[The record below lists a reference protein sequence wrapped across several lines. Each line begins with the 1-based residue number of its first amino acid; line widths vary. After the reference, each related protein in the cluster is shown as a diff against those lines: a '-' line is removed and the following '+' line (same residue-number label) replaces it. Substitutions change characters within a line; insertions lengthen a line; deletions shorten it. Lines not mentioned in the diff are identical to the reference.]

1 MEHTM
6 RKILIGLGYRPLV
19 GKSTIA
25 KAIAEKYGFNTFS
38 FSSEIVKD
46 IEVARQSGVNE
57 MVLWIWKNEMHVGG
71 DVVNFGETEWL
82 EVLATVNAIRK
93 LNPEVV
99 SNVGMLAVRVALL
112 TENKAFLQLW
122 GTNYRRKL
130 DPGYWVTKMIDYYN
144 KSEVGVVVEN
154 VRFLNEV
161 EAIKKLGG
169 YVAEV
174 RRVTKDGEPIALE
187 VNDRLGAHLAENEL
201 AGYSFDKVI
210 YNYENDLERTL
221 KEVFEWVDSLVGGST
236 VISDSVLLKSETI
249 TDEVNYFDS
258 GLTFLEDNEKEEK
271 EKIKDKIKS
280 KKGRAVE

>member
-1 MEHTM
+1 MK
-6 RKILIGLGYRPLV
+6 KILIGLGYRPLV

-25 KAIAEKYGFNTFS
+25 RAIAEKYGFSTFS
-38 FSSEIVKD
+38 FSNEIAKD
-46 IEVARQSGVNE
+46 IEMARQNDIHEV
-57 MVLWIWKNEMHVGG
+57 VLWIWKNEMYVGN
-71 DVVNFGETEWL
+71 DVVNFSEKEWL
-82 EVLATVNAIRK
+82 EVLATVNAIRG
-93 LNPEVV
+93 LNPEAV

-112 TENKAFLQLW
+112 AENKAFLQLW

-130 DPGYWVTKMIDYYN
+130 DPNYWVTKMIDYYN
-144 KSEVGVVVEN
+144 NSEVGVVIEN

-161 EAIKKLGG
+161 ETIKKLGG

-174 RRVTKDGEPIALE
+174 RRVTKDGEPIVLE
-187 VNDRLGAHLAENEL
+187 VNDRLGSHLAENEL

-221 KEVFEWVDSLVGGST
+221 KEVFEWVDSLASSST
-236 VISDSVLLKSETI
+236 TVFDNIPQKSET
-249 TDEVNYFDS
+249 VVSGGGYFGD
-258 GLTFLEDNEKEEK
+258 GLTFLDDGERDDK

>member
-1 MEHTM
+1 M

-46 IEVARQSGVNE
+46 IEVARQKGVNE
-57 MVLWIWKNEMHVGG
+57 MVLWIWKNEMHIGG
-71 DVVNFGETEWL
+71 DVINFSETEWL

-93 LNPEVV
+93 LNPEAV
-99 SNVGMLAVRVALL
+99 SNIGMLAVRVALL

-130 DPGYWVTKMIDYYN
+130 DPNYWVTRMVDYYN
-144 KSEVGVVVEN
+144 KSEVGVVIEN

-187 VNDRLGAHLAENEL
+187 VSDRSGSHLAENEL

-210 YNYENDLERTL
+210 YNYENDLEKTF
-221 KEVFEWVDSLVGGST
+221 KEVFEWVDSLVGSS
-236 VISDSVLLKSETI
+236 VIVSSDVLQK
-249 TDEVNYFDS
+249 DEVTVNEDSHFDD
-258 GLTFLEDNEKEEK
+258 GLKFLESDRKDDKGKIK
-271 EKIKDKIKS
+271 EKIRIK
-280 KKGRAVE
+280 RE